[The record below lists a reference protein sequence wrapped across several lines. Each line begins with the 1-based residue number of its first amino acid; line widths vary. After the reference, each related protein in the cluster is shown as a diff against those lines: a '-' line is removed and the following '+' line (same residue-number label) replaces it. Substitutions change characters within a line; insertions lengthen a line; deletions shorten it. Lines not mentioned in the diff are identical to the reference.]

1 MLTDCPWLA
10 WTRLAYRPSY
20 RDGRNAS
27 TFWGLGLNI
36 APNGGEAAIAFFT
49 FQIHPWHQA
58 TTTKLGTA
66 ISSTPS
72 DVMLRQ
78 RERANHDG
86 STSPVGRYVQA
97 ISAGILPSRGHV
109 DNASTE
115 SKLRALAVI
124 MDTLNEAAISL
135 LRQALFDDPRS
146 GNAKTS
152 EFREFDAMADSS
164 RPPKDISCSEEDMT
178 NILGRLRDTKCFAFW
193 TQAWGKCLR
202 DGHWRYPLQAQAAL
216 DLWKAAA
223 RLYQEIMETDDSST
237 EFDMAVST
245 GVLVK
250 IRSLEP
256 LAMSWA
262 EKSEFNPPDVDCVSK
277 NLRSFA
283 DQMNRDHRNMRM
295 HALHQRFPNSL
306 TLVSLIPEICF

>member
-1 MLTDCPWLA
+1 MFVSALVMTVASNFLTDALPLII
-10 WTRLAYRPSY
+10 RPKPRGVSPFKNLDA
-20 RDGRNAS
+20 DGLPLV
-27 TFWGLGLNI
+27 GLDEIGVSAFLSGREKHQHILGAGLNI
-36 APNGGEAAIAFFT
+36 APIGGEAAIAFFK

-97 ISAGILPSRGHV
+97 ISAGILPSRGPV

-178 NILGRLRDTKCFAFW
+178 SILGRLRDTKCFAFGPKPEGNACG
-193 TQAWGKCLR
+193 TATGDTLFRHRQPLICGRQLR
-202 DGHWRYPLQAQAAL
+202 GSIKKSWRRMTHPLSLTWRFRRACSSRFGPSSRWQCRGRKSQ
-216 DLWKAAA
+216 
-223 RLYQEIMETDDSST
+223 SST
-237 EFDMAVST
+237 LWTST
-245 GVLVK
+245 ASA
-250 IRSLEP
+250 R
-256 LAMSWA
+256 
-262 EKSEFNPPDVDCVSK
+262 
-277 NLRSFA
+277 
-283 DQMNRDHRNMRM
+283 
-295 HALHQRFPNSL
+295 
-306 TLVSLIPEICF
+306 T

>member
-1 MLTDCPWLA
+1 M
-10 WTRLAYRPSY
+10 
-20 RDGRNAS
+20 
-27 TFWGLGLNI
+27 
-36 APNGGEAAIAFFT
+36 
-49 FQIHPWHQA
+49 
-58 TTTKLGTA
+58 
-66 ISSTPS
+66 
-72 DVMLRQ
+72 
-78 RERANHDG
+78 
-86 STSPVGRYVQA
+86 
-97 ISAGILPSRGHV
+97 
-109 DNASTE
+109 
-115 SKLRALAVI
+115 I

-164 RPPKDISCSEEDMT
+164 RPPKDISCSEEDM
-178 NILGRLRDTKCFAFW
+178 NSILGRLRDTKCFAFW

-223 RLYQEIMETDDSST
+223 RLYQEIIETDDSSS

-262 EKSEFNPPDVDCVSK
+262 ERREFNPPDIDCVSK

-283 DQMNRDHRNMRM
+283 DQMNREHKNLRM
-295 HALHQRFPNSL
+295 HALHQRSPNSL
-306 TLVSLIPEICF
+306 TLVRLIPEKC